1 MCDKC
6 KQLDIK
12 LEQYRRIVHSI
23 TDEMTIERINKAID
37 EAVSE
42 RAGLHLDQKDD
53 RS

>member
-23 TDEMTIERINKAID
+23 TDEITIERIKTAID
-37 EAVSE
+37 DAVAE
-42 RAGLHLDQKDD
+42 RAALHLDQKDD
-53 RS
+53 RP